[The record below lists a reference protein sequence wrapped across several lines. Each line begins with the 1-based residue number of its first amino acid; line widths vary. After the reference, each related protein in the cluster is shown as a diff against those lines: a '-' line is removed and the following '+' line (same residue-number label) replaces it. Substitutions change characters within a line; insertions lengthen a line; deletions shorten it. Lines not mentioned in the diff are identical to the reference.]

1 MTRII
6 VVLAAAALA
15 LAGCASGPSQV
26 DAAAIVGNTV
36 ISVNSVQQELITV
49 LNGQAQAR
57 TDQQQGTLD
66 TVSRTIV
73 GARVID
79 QVVLAAQQQNGISV
93 DPQQVQRLI
102 AANGGADALAKQL
115 VYDPAAVAKLAQDAI
130 AEQTLARAYADRL
143 SVTFDFVVENSRAS
157 AVTAASQ
164 LASDP
169 GSMTSLIAQATQAG
183 GSGRVGTVYPLAK
196 FLQDVATAQ
205 AQQTGIANLSP
216 LYGANPNTVVVF
228 QPSPSQGGSQSGSQ
242 GGGWMVALVHQR
254 TVGPAPTPGT
264 ASTAANSDPQVL
276 AAVGLEL
283 LQPMASQLGVR
294 ISPRYG
300 VWDPVGMQVVA
311 SSDQALGVEMPV
323 RTVRP

>member
-36 ISVNSVQQELITV
+36 ISVSTVQQELITI

-73 GARVID
+73 GARVIH
-79 QVVLAAQQQNGISV
+79 QVVLAAQQQNGITV
-93 DPQQVQRLI
+93 DPQQVQQLI

-115 VYDPAAVAKLAQDAI
+115 VYDPAAVADLAHDDI
-130 AEQTLARAYADRL
+130 AEQALARAYADRL
-143 SVTFDFVVENSRAS
+143 SVTFDYVAENSRAN
-157 AVTAASQ
+157 AVTAANQ

-169 GSMTSLIAQATQAG
+169 GSMASLIAQATRAG
-183 GSGRVGTVYPLAK
+183 GSGRLGAVYPLSR

-205 AQQTGIANLSP
+205 AQQSGVANLSP
-216 LYGANPNTVVVF
+216 LYGADPNTVVVF
-228 QPSPSQGGSQSGSQ
+228 QPSPSQ

-254 TVGPAPTPGT
+254 TVGPAPAAGAVSAA
-264 ASTAANSDPQVL
+264 ASSDPQTL
-276 AAVGLEL
+276 AAVGLAL
-283 LQPMASQLGVR
+283 LQPAASQLGVR
-294 ISPRYG
+294 VSPRYG
-300 VWDPVGMQVVA
+300 VWDSVGMQVVA
-311 SSDQALGVEMPV
+311 SSDQALGVAIPV